1 MDSNQF
7 TYKKTQVNIMDT
19 KTGSILLLHTKN
31 TIQSQRQA
39 LTQNKGLEKDI
50 PIKWTEEKA
59 GVATLISN
67 KIDFKLKSIK
77 RDGEG
82 HSYSSAE
89 KPIKSKSQF

>member
-1 MDSNQF
+1 
-7 TYKKTQVNIMDT
+7 MDT

-31 TIQSQRQA
+31 TTQSQRQA
-39 LTQNKGLEKDI
+39 LTQSKGLGKDI

-82 HSYSSAE
+82 HSYSSEE
-89 KPIKSKSQF
+89 KSIKTKSQF